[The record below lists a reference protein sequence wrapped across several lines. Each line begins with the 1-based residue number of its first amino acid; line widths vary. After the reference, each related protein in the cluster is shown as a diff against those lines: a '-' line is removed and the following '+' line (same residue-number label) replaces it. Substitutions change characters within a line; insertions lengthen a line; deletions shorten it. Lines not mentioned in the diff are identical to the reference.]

1 MLQARSCVAAPET
14 VHWSNSKNAEAS
26 APIGC
31 LLRLHMFPIRSTSR
45 QDALRGEEWIM
56 CLFSLPSCVGMLH
69 CFKMKRMLALFK
81 CSYIKIFGDELV
93 FMHTGCVACMW
104 GWVGWLVGGM
114 EVRSPGCS
122 GYFWRLRLVV
132 CVCVCE
138 TGGRFGLIFF
148 LFFFESCTAAT
159 FPHKACVCVWQ
170 LRPSVMSLHPILL
183 CFCYPHPAL
192 QHLPQSSWHNHPG
205 FEWNWR
211 WGVAKLKNL
220 LKFRLYRGGKRR
232 RKNDILIT

>member
-132 CVCVCE
+132 CVCVKQ
-138 TGGRFGLIFF
+138 GWQIWFD
-148 LFFFESCTAAT
+148 FFFFSFLRVAPL
-159 FPHKACVCVWQ
+159 PHFLTKHVCVFD
-170 LRPSVMSLHPILL
+170 S
-183 CFCYPHPAL
+183 
-192 QHLPQSSWHNHPG
+192 
-205 FEWNWR
+205 
-211 WGVAKLKNL
+211 
-220 LKFRLYRGGKRR
+220 
-232 RKNDILIT
+232 